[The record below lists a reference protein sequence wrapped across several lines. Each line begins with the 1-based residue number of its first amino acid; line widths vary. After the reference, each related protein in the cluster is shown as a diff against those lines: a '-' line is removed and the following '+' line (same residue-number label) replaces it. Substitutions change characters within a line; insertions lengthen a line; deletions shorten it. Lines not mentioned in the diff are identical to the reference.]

1 MTMSDTTRPSLPH
14 EMVSPI
20 RSLPDGWL
28 QRRAG
33 LLFQQVAD
41 RNDDDLPV
49 LSVSIHS
56 GISKHELTAEERDRK
71 TVLIEDRSAY
81 KRVRPG
87 YLAYNMMRAWQ
98 GAIGVSMVDGAVS
111 PAYVVAKPR
120 GELHSPYYQYLLRT
134 PVYIGEMHRGSKG
147 VADFR
152 KRLYWEQFRQIVL
165 PVPPIDEQR
174 EIAAFLDRETGRID
188 LLIEKKQQFLR
199 TSAARIEALV
209 DRAISDSD
217 VPRIRFEHVARRI
230 YRPAT
235 LSEHTDLVRLGL
247 YNRGRGIFKKPAA
260 DEEGM
265 GDSEFFFVKEGDIII
280 SGQFAWEGAVALASS
295 DEEGC
300 VVSHRYPIYRGRNG
314 VNSAYLTGL
323 LRTNFGDF
331 LLNEAS
337 RGSAGRNRPLNTTR
351 LEKEKIPVPSIELQ
365 EEIEQAIMLEKKM
378 KAVTLASIALL
389 QEHRAALVTAAVMG
403 LTDIASTTAGKID
416 R

>member
-1 MTMSDTTRPSLPH
+1 MTVSDTARLALPH
-14 EMVSPI
+14 ETVSPI
-20 RSLPDGWL
+20 ETLPDGWVR
-28 QRRAG
+28 RRAG
-33 LLFQQVAD
+33 LLFQQVAE

-98 GAIGVSMVDGAVS
+98 GAIGVSIVDGAVS

-120 GELHSPYYQYLLRT
+120 VELDSSYYQYLLRT
-134 PVYIGEMHRGSKG
+134 PIYIGEMHRGSKG
-147 VADFR
+147 IADFR
-152 KRLYWEQFRQIVL
+152 KRLYWEQFKQIVL
-165 PVPPIDEQR
+165 PVPPMGEQR

-188 LLIEKKQQFLR
+188 LLIEKKEQFLR

-217 VPRIRFEHVARRI
+217 VPRIRFEHVTRRI
-230 YRPAT
+230 HRPAT

-365 EEIEQAIMLEKKM
+365 QEIEQAIILEKKM

-389 QEHRAALVTAAVMG
+389 HEHRAALVTAAVMG
-403 LTDIASTTAGKID
+403 VTDIASVTARKID

>member
-1 MTMSDTTRPSLPH
+1 M
-14 EMVSPI
+14 
-20 RSLPDGWL
+20 
-28 QRRAG
+28 
-33 LLFQQVAD
+33 
-41 RNDDDLPV
+41 

-56 GISKHELTAEERDRK
+56 GISQHELSAEERDRK

-98 GAIGVSMVDGAVS
+98 GAVGVSTVDGAVS
-111 PAYVVAKPR
+111 PAYVVAKPT
-120 GELHSPYYQYLLRT
+120 GEIHSAYYQYLLRT
-134 PVYIGEMHRGSKG
+134 PIYIGEMHRGSKG
-147 VADFR
+147 IADFR

-174 EIAAFLDRETGRID
+174 EIAAFLDRETGKID
-188 LLIEKKQQFLR
+188 LLIEKKEQFLR
-199 TSAARIEALV
+199 CSAARIEALV

-217 VPRIRFEHVARRI
+217 VPRVRFEHVTRRI
-230 YRPAT
+230 HRPAT
-235 LSEHTDLVRLGL
+235 LSEHTNLVRLGL
-247 YNRGRGIFKKPAA
+247 YNRGRGIFKKPAT

-265 GDSEFFFVKEGDIII
+265 GDSDFFFVKEDDLII

-300 VVSHRYPIYRGRNG
+300 VVSHRYPIYRGENG
-314 VNSAYLTGL
+314 VKSAYLTGL

-337 RGSAGRNRPLNTTR
+337 RGSAGRNRPLNTGR
-351 LEKEKIPVPSIELQ
+351 LAKEKIPVPGMKLQ
-365 EEIEQAIMLEKKM
+365 EAIEQAIKLEKRM
-378 KAVTLASIALL
+378 KAVTQASIALL

-403 LTDIASTTAGKID
+403 LTDIANTTARKIGE
-416 R
+416 